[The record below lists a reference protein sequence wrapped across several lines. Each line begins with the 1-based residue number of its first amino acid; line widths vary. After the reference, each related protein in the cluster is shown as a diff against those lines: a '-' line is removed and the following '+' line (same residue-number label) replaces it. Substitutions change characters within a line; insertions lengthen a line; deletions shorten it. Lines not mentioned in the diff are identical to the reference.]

1 MNGKFRIRTYNVRK
15 GYYVGQNEYEPP
27 AIRYIHHSHNDEQC
41 IAESSTK
48 TTTPMKELVT
58 AAAHVLS
65 VIHTLSDALNYKVCN
80 NQIENQTYTRD
91 PTEK

>member
-1 MNGKFRIRTYNVRK
+1 MNGKFRIRTYNVHK

-27 AIRYIHHSHNDEQC
+27 AIRYIHHSHNVEQC

-48 TTTPMKELVT
+48 TTTPMKELGT
-58 AAAHVLS
+58 ATAHVLS

-80 NQIENQTYTRD
+80 NQ
-91 PTEK
+91 